1 MMRRFRKEELDTL
14 SKYEKQFYC
23 ATTANYVRNMGGREL
38 LEIKKIYDE
47 ATGGDYRLNNS
58 CAHCMFTFIKAVAVK
73 YYADKKEYEEKAAE
87 FAEVI
92 DGLMNMVPDG
102 DEPTPTE
109 GTKTK
114 NNKNKV
120 TNK

>member
-1 MMRRFRKEELDTL
+1 MMRRFTKEELGAL

-23 ATTANYVRNMGGREL
+23 AVNANYVRNMSSREL
-38 LEIKKIYDE
+38 LGIKRIYDE
-47 ATGGDYRLNNS
+47 ATGGDYHLNNS
-58 CAHCMFTFIKAVAVK
+58 CAHCMFTFMKAVAVK
-73 YYADKKEYEEKAAE
+73 YYADKKEYEAKAAE
-87 FAEVI
+87 FIEAI
-92 DGLMNMVPDG
+92 DELMNTVPEG

-109 GTKTK
+109 GTVSK